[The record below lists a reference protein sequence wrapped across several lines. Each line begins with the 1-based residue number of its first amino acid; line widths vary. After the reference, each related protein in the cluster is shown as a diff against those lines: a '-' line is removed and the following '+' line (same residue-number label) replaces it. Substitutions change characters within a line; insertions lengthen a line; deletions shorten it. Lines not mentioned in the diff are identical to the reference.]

1 MDDSKGA
8 LALLVG
14 EINPDVRLVPKY
26 GGHVM
31 CPKAGNDKT
40 FVGGFSPTKTTSP

>member
-14 EINPDVRLVPKY
+14 KINPDVRLVPKY

-31 CPKAGNDKT
+31 CPNAGR
-40 FVGGFSPTKTTSP
+40 